1 MDGRL
6 QRHAH
11 ILHSVLLWALVLGA
25 LGLIVF
31 GSWMLAHKVT
41 AETAQVSIGK
51 ATFSTKLART
61 EKELERGLGGVQELQ
76 PKEGMLFVFNSSQEW
91 TIWMKGMR
99 IPIDIVWL
107 DENKKV
113 VHIERN
119 VQPDA
124 YPYIVYAPPEP
135 AKYVLE
141 LKAGSAQR
149 YDITNGSTA
158 LFVLPPKKGA
168 S

>member
-1 MDGRL
+1 MDSRL

-11 ILHSVLLWALVLGA
+11 ILHSVLLWAVIVGV

-31 GSWMLAHKVT
+31 GSWMLAHKIT
-41 AETAQVSIGK
+41 TQTAQVTIGK

-61 EKELERGLGGVQELQ
+61 DAELQRGLSGVRELQ
-76 PKEGMLFVFNSSQEW
+76 SKEGMLFIFNTPDEW

-99 IPIDIVWL
+99 IPIDIIWL

-124 YPYIVYAPPEP
+124 HPYIVYAPPEP

-141 LKAGSAQR
+141 LKAGAAQR
-149 YDITNGSTA
+149 YNITTGSTA
-158 LFVLPPKKGA
+158 LFVLPPKKDA
-168 S
+168 R